1 MSQVVQ
7 ISLDNRGHILIPATL
22 RRRLGL
28 SPGMTLVV
36 EEADNR
42 GVRLRIQP
50 ETPLLV
56 NKGGVL
62 VVRAKPL
69 SDMTDITRRERNGRV
84 TDLLQRAGL

>member
-1 MSQVVQ
+1 
-7 ISLDNRGHILIPATL
+7 
-22 RRRLGL
+22 
-28 SPGMTLVV
+28 MTLVV